1 MSTGIPLIQPSNT
14 ALNHNAAATK
24 RSIFSTPT
32 EDLNPDHGL
41 VHDMDRDQNDE
52 EYVAI
57 LHLDPSPIK
66 KGVSADSWAKTN
78 RTLRSTFRPTTNEI
92 AVYVAGRKAA
102 EEFPTKQ
109 KSSVEDN
116 AIFLCQ
122 AAIPESRIPVK
133 TRTFIKQTFGVFLD
147 IASKNP
153 YKAGGSSDYKYHLE
167 RYNKT
172 IEEHLAHLYVESKT
186 NDTLEIEQET
196 ALMESFSAVWQLA
209 EAVFLTSDGKRPIAF
224 MFNEWLATHDASQD
238 TELGKTLLVDSSKLT
253 HPDFWSYIRRCLLR
267 GMIESAIFIL
277 EQTLNDEEEEQVA
290 RALEDL
296 VRVLKDAPSFEKTF
310 PPGEL
315 HTRHMKWKEECKKF
329 TQSKHVKHLGKGAKE
344 VMKVLSCDVEE
355 IIDVSDRWEE
365 AVSGTFLFVHPD
377 CERENIGQILEICL
391 PFFLKST
398 DVTLLDRIKIAI
410 LQLDDVKTIR
420 LCGEFHP
427 WLVAHLSTVLQQYGY
442 LDMSALDLQDIAA
455 QGWDSNI
462 HEFFV
467 IGYAQSLMSN
477 LSLWEIVAGYLLRCG
492 HTGRS
497 TLSEWICHVPLDSS
511 EKAHKVLKFCEEND
525 LNDSLRSINRVMAVE
540 EEKRGE
546 YSQAI
551 QHFIVS
557 KDLDR
562 VAKVVDNLV
571 LGYLER
577 GQFDL
582 DDTLESIEALDTTS
596 SHVHF
601 LRSYAG
607 FHRDYKNGKLALAGE
622 ALIKLLSSG
631 TVPKK
636 YWIVLLLDALP
647 LLENKQQVIFDSSD
661 TFVLM
666 RSLEELVGSQYRSE
680 YLQLLPQFS
689 SGSTLM
695 EAEKEAQL
703 DVLRLSLTR
712 NLARSFVH
720 PPRRP
725 DEDVVMA

>member
-14 ALNHNAAATK
+14 ALNLNATAAK
-24 RSIFSTPT
+24 RSIFSAPT
-32 EDLNPDHGL
+32 VDLNPTHGM

-66 KGVSADSWAKTN
+66 KGVSADSWVKTN

-116 AIFLCQ
+116 TIFLCQ
-122 AAIPESRIPVK
+122 AAIPESRIP
-133 TRTFIKQTFGVFLD
+133 FIKQTFKVFLD
-147 IASKNP
+147 VASKDP
-153 YKAGGSSDYKYHLE
+153 YKAGGTSDYKHHLE

-172 IEEHLAHLYVESKT
+172 IEEHLAHLYMESKT

-196 ALMESFSAVWQLA
+196 ILMESFSAVWQLA
-209 EAVFLTSDGKRPIAF
+209 EAVFLTSDRKRPIAF
-224 MFNEWLATHDASQD
+224 MFNEWLATHDATQD
-238 TELGKTLLVDSSKLT
+238 PELGKTLLADSSKLT

-267 GMIESAIFIL
+267 GMIESVIFIL
-277 EQTLNDEEEEQVA
+277 EQTLNEEEDEQVA
-290 RALEDL
+290 RALEEL
-296 VRVLKDAPSFEKTF
+296 VRVLSDIPSSEKSF
-310 PPGEL
+310 PLGEF

-329 TQSKHVKHLGKGAKE
+329 THSKHVKHLGKGAKE
-344 VMKVLSCDVEE
+344 VMKVLSCEVEE

-377 CERENIGQILEICL
+377 CERENIGQILETCL
-391 PFFLKST
+391 PPFLEST

-410 LQLDDVKTIR
+410 LQMDDIKTVR

-442 LDMSALDLQDIAA
+442 LDMSAVDLQDIAT
-455 QGWDSNI
+455 QGWDSKI
-462 HEFFV
+462 HDFFV

-497 TLSEWICHVPLDSS
+497 TLSEWICHVPLNSS
-511 EKAHKVLKFCEEND
+511 ENAHKVLKFCEEND
-525 LNDSLRSINRVMAVE
+525 LKDSLRSINRVMAVE
-540 EEKRGE
+540 EEKRGD
-546 YSQAI
+546 YAQAI

-582 DDTLESIEALDTTS
+582 DDTLASIESLDTSS
-596 SHVHF
+596 SHVQF

-607 FHRDYKNGKLALAGE
+607 FHRDYKNGKLAKAGE
-622 ALIKLLSSG
+622 VLVKLLANG
-631 TVPKK
+631 TAPKK

-647 LLENKQQVIFDSSD
+647 LLENKQQVIFDSND

-666 RSLEELVGSQYRSE
+666 QSLEELVGSQYKSE
-680 YLQLLPQFS
+680 YLQLLPQSS
-689 SGSTLM
+689 SGSTSTV
-695 EAEKEAQL
+695 EEKESQL

-720 PPRRP
+720 PPHRP
-725 DEDVVMA
+725 DEDVLMA